1 MESLTELFCLMD
13 DFCQEFEPAFER
25 TQLESGARQRRRTGS
40 LLLSELMTL
49 VVLFHQARYRQFK
62 LFYLTYAR
70 RFLRDAFPTLP
81 SYSRC
86 VQLLPRCAVAL
97 TALFDLLKGTCTGI
111 SIVDSTALAVC
122 DNRRIYRH
130 KVFDGLAARGKT
142 STGWFFGFKL
152 HAVINHVGE
161 LLSVKL
167 TPGNV
172 DDRKPLPDL
181 CTSLF
186 GKLYGDKGYLSRKLT
201 ETLRKQGIE
210 LITKARKNMKPVEH
224 HPFDQALL
232 RQRSLIETVFDELK
246 NLCQIEHTRHRSVTN
261 FLVNLMAGLVAYC
274 LFPYKPQL
282 PLDVSGHGGQQ
293 GLIQN

>member
-1 MESLTELFCLMD
+1 MDSLTELFCLID

-25 TQLESGARQRRRTGS
+25 TQLESGTRQRRRTGS
-40 LLLSELMTL
+40 LSLSELMTL
-49 VVLFHQARYRQFK
+49 MVLFHQVRHRQFK
-62 LFYLTYAR
+62 LFYLIYAR

-86 VQLLPRCAVAL
+86 VQLLPRCAVAM
-97 TALFDLLKGTCTGI
+97 TAFFDLLKGTCTGI

-172 DDRKPLPDL
+172 NDRKPLPDL

-186 GKLYGDKGYLSRKLT
+186 GKLYGDKGYLSKGLT
-201 ETLRKQGIE
+201 EQLCKQGID
-210 LITKARKNMKPVEH
+210 LITKVRKNMKPVEL
-224 HPFDQALL
+224 HPFDQAML
-232 RQRSLIETVFDELK
+232 RQRGLIETVFDELK

-282 PLDVSGHGGQQ
+282 PLDVSGQGGQQ
-293 GLIQN
+293 ALIQN